1 MLKNLKFKIIN
12 FKFFIFL
19 CFVFCVMFCASAY
32 AVAEQIAVSDASDND
47 VATTESAGTV
57 SDETQGSQ
65 DTNLKDKGGA
75 PEETTAVSSLA
86 ATASSSEGSGG
97 SAISDLIKSLQ
108 ISPAGNSGSA
118 ATSILLWPPG
128 ERLNPQPL
136 IIIVPAAQTG
146 WMGGWSLDMEQFRE
160 TQKGVNYSANDYVVT
175 VNGSSSGCIKR

>member
-118 ATSILLWPPG
+118 PTKHSIVASWQKKAQPQTSHLTIIAPACPMSWLGGRLESGYSAIQRNTKEALIILLM
-128 ERLNPQPL
+128 
-136 IIIVPAAQTG
+136 I
-146 WMGGWSLDMEQFRE
+146 M
-160 TQKGVNYSANDYVVT
+160 
-175 VNGSSSGCIKR
+175 